1 MCLAVPGQLTAI
13 EGATG
18 TVEVSGTTVQVRL
31 DLLPEAREGD
41 FVLVHAGFAL
51 TLIDQQEAADTLAV
65 LREVRDRVRA
75 GD

>member
-1 MCLAVPGQLTAI
+1 MCLAVPGQLTTI
-13 EGATG
+13 EGTTG
-18 TVEVSGTTVQVRL
+18 TVDVSGTTVQVRL

-51 TLIDQQEAADTLAV
+51 TLIDQQEAADTWAALW
-65 LREVRDRVRA
+65 EVRDRARA